1 MKRQQHKAESYCD
14 HNAKRRGEVP
24 HDVVEF
30 EDVTAM
36 VVEERRISR
45 EEFDALLM
53 EAIRNGR

>member
-1 MKRQQHKAESYCD
+1 MSAKTYFE
-14 HNAKRRGEVP
+14 HNAKAETA
-24 HDVVEF
+24 HEVVEWD
-30 EDVTAM
+30 EPEPI